1 MYMNAIPKK
10 MIVSYKYP
18 SFRPINLLQKFP
30 YYVKGSVERKNTEF
44 LGWARSRIFLNAIS
58 LKSYFNSKISG
69 SQNQR
74 RYSRVVKKRYAQL
87 RIIKTL
93 EESLPVNKLLTEK
106 KKKKVMLWK
115 IFSQQFCDFFS
126 KKKKKQNSSDE
137 KIKNPKNL
145 RVIQAFRWFAEI
157 KCRELQSFKEKIH
170 AVINVAKN
178 TCWAISLLK

>member
-126 KKKKKQNSSDE
+126 KKKKKTKFKWWENKKPGKFKSYTSFQ
-137 KIKNPKNL
+137 
-145 RVIQAFRWFAEI
+145 VIR
-157 KCRELQSFKEKIH
+157 R
-170 AVINVAKN
+170 N
-178 TCWAISLLK
+178 